1 MLGPAFNKKC
11 SSSKEIG
18 LAQEEAQVTYYSH
31 WVGTTY
37 QCKCHLG
44 VRIVLFENSTVV
56 LFHVSQ
62 N

>member
-1 MLGPAFNKKC
+1 MLGPAFIKKC
-11 SSSKEIG
+11 SARKEIG
-18 LAQEEAQVTYYSH
+18 LAQEEAQVTYYGH
-31 WVGTTY
+31 WVKTTSANVT
-37 QCKCHLG
+37 LG